1 MIKNII
7 FDCADTLLHF
17 YYVDCLAERTKK
29 DKRQIANVLRSF
41 MGTQAWGDFDNG
53 KLTEKE
59 VADAL
64 LPTLAKEDR
73 EIAQTFLSEFTDYFF
88 MIDGTP
94 ALLAQL
100 KQKGYQLFL
109 LSDFPAKFASLRQ
122 RFDIFDL
129 FDKLVVSY
137 QYGVS
142 KRDHGLFARL
152 LEECHLDPN
161 ECMFFDD
168 IAANVEA
175 AASFGI
181 HGVVYTGVDS
191 VRNALG
197 L

>member
-17 YYVDCLAERTKK
+17 YYVDCLAKRTKA
-29 DKRQIANVLRSF
+29 DPEHIASVLRSF

-53 KLTEKE
+53 KITEQE
-59 VADAL
+59 VADTL
-64 LPTLAKEDR
+64 LPTLAEEDR
-73 EIAQTFLSEFTDYFF
+73 EIARIFLSEFTDYFF

-94 ALLAQL
+94 ALLAEL
-100 KQKGYQLFL
+100 KQKGYKLFL
-109 LSDFPAKFASLRQ
+109 LSDFPAKFDSLRK
-122 RFDIFDL
+122 RFHIFDL
-129 FDKLVVSY
+129 FDQLVVSY
-137 QYGVS
+137 MHGVS
-142 KRDHGLFARL
+142 KRDHGLFARI
-152 LEECHLDPN
+152 LEDCHLNPE

-181 HGVVYTGVDS
+181 HGVVYTGIDS